1 MEIIIPAAGLSSR
14 FPGMK
19 PKYLLYDY
27 KHKMMLQRAL
37 QPYQDCNITIG
48 ILKEH
53 DEKYYAS
60 DFIKHEFG
68 DKFADKVNVIVLDK
82 VTNGPADTVYQI
94 LQKSNISD
102 DQEFLI
108 KDCDS
113 FFEHEITQGNY
124 VCVSDISEHE
134 VLNKLASK
142 SFIISNEQGIITN
155 IIEKKV
161 VSNKFCV
168 GGYKFNSVGEYK
180 NTFEK
185 ISTEKEIFVSDV
197 ISVMLQNGVV
207 FTEKLVTEYT
217 DVGTSQEWFKYN
229 DRPVIFCDI
238 DGTVVKSQSRVGVNT
253 FDDVPIPLENNVKRL
268 LQLQEQ
274 GAQFIFT
281 TARKN
286 QYFVQTDTML
296 QNLGFENFT
305 LIMDLQNA
313 KRILINDFNVA
324 NPFPR
329 AEAINIERNSD
340 TLDFYL

>member
-1 MEIIIPAAGLSSR
+1 MEIIVPAAGLSSR

-37 QPYQDCNITIG
+37 DPYLDCNITIG
-48 ILKEH
+48 VLKEH

-68 DKFADKVNVIVLDK
+68 DKVNIVVLDK

-113 FFEHEITQGNY
+113 FFDHDITQGNY

-238 DGTVVKSQSRVGVNT
+238 DGTIVKSQSRVGVNT

-286 QYFVQTDTML
+286 QYFLNTDTML

-305 LIMDLQNA
+305 LIMDLQNS
-313 KRILINDFNVA
+313 KRILINDFNTA

>member
-1 MEIIIPAAGLSSR
+1 MEIIVPAAGLSSR

-37 QPYQDCNITIG
+37 ADYDYEDCNITIG
-48 ILKEH
+48 VLKEH
-53 DEKYYAS
+53 DEKYYAYE
-60 DFIKHEFG
+60 FLKHEFG
-68 DKFADKVNVIVLDK
+68 DSVNIVALDK

-94 LQKSNISD
+94 LQKSNID
-102 DQEFLI
+102 NGQEFLI

-113 FFEHEITQGNY
+113 FFNHDITQGNY

-180 NTFEK
+180 NAFEK

-238 DGTVVKSQSRVGVNT
+238 DGTIVKSQSRVGVNT
-253 FDDVPIPLENNVKRL
+253 YDDVPIPLENNVKRL

-286 QYFVQTDTML
+286 QYFLQTDTML
-296 QNLGFENFT
+296 HDLGFENFT

-329 AEAINIERNSD
+329 AQAINIERNSD

>member
-1 MEIIIPAAGLSSR
+1 MEIIVPAAGLSSR

-37 QPYQDCNITIG
+37 ENYTDYNVTIG

-68 DKFADKVNVIVLDK
+68 DKVNIVVLDK

-94 LQKSNISD
+94 LQKSNIGD

-113 FFEHEITQGNY
+113 FFDHDITQGNY

-238 DGTVVKSQSRVGVNT
+238 DGTIVKSQSRVGVNT
-253 FDDVPIPLENNVKRL
+253 FDDIPIPLENNVKRL

-286 QYFVQTDTML
+286 QYFLNTNTML
-296 QNLGFENFT
+296 QNLGFEDFT

-313 KRILINDFNVA
+313 KRILINDFNIA

-329 AEAINIERNSD
+329 AQAINIERNSD